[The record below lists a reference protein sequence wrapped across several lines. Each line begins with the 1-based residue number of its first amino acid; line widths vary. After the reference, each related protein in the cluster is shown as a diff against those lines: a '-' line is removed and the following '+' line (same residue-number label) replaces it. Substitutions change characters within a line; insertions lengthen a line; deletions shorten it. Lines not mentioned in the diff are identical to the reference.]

1 MNRDEVIRRLAEGR
15 PSLAPFGVASLFLF
29 GSVARGEESA
39 NSDVDLLV
47 EFERPV
53 SLIAFARLRRVLSGL
68 LWLQSRPGHARSPEA
83 STSRRDSRRGRSCRV
98 GTFDSGSRTCA
109 MR

>member
-1 MNRDEVIRRLAEGR
+1 MNRDEVMRRLAEGR
-15 PSLAPFGVASLFLF
+15 SSLAPFGVVSLFLF

-68 LWLQSRPGHARSPEA
+68 LG
-83 STSRRDSRRGRSCRV
+83 CRV
-98 GTFDSGSRTCA
+98 DLVTRGALKRQLRDEILAEAVRA
-109 MR
+109 A